1 MCRCLDGFGAGF
13 DDYRRVVGLLSM
25 QMMMRCWF
33 DDDDVMDVGRKARK
47 KIFMGPPFFIGRA

>member
-1 MCRCLDGFGAGF
+1 MVLVQVSMIIDE
-13 DDYRRVVGLLSM
+13 LLVFSM

>member
-1 MCRCLDGFGAGF
+1 MIIDE
-13 DDYRRVVGLLSM
+13 LLVFSM